1 MPFDEL
7 QPDDALFLDIDGTLL
22 DIADRP
28 DRVIVP
34 PDLPEILEALRAR
47 LDGAL
52 AILSGRSMSQVDTF
66 FAPLRFAGA
75 AEHGSVVRFTP
86 EGELEHMTRLVSS
99 ALTAAVTGIVAKYPL
114 VLLETKTS
122 AFAVHFRNAPD
133 AEAPLAADLT
143 ALLAGHDGWTMM
155 RGRRV
160 FDIVPASITKGG
172 ALELLHRTAAFKGR
186 RPVMIGDDVTDISA
200 FTSAARLRGVALT
213 VASNV
218 FPAETAHFRNPAAV
232 RRWLAMQVESLSSQG
247 RASFANIRG
256 ASCRN

>member
-22 DIADRP
+22 DIADHP

-34 PDLPEILEALRAR
+34 PGLTEVLEALRAR

-75 AEHGSVVRFTP
+75 AEHGSVVRFEP

-99 ALTAAVTGIVAKYPL
+99 TLTSAVTEIVAKYPL
-114 VLLETKTS
+114 VLVEVKTS
-122 AFAVHFRNAPD
+122 AIAVHFRNAPD
-133 AEAPLAADLT
+133 AEAPLAVDLT
-143 ALLAGHDGWTMM
+143 ALLASHAGWSMM

-172 ALELLHRTAAFKGR
+172 ALELLHRSAAFTGR

-200 FTSAARLRGVALT
+200 LASVTNLRGVALT

-218 FPAETAHFRNPAAV
+218 FPAETAHFGNPAAV
-232 RRWLAMQVESLSSQG
+232 RRWLSTQVESLSRG
-247 RASFANIRG
+247 PHAGLARNWG